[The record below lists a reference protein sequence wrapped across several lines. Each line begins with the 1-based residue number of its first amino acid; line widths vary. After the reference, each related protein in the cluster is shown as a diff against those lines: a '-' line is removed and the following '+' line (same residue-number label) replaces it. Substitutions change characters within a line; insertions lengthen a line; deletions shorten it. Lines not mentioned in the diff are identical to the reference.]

1 MPRTEAGV
9 RVDTTARLDEL
20 ARRRPEWQTWLRL
33 VDLAWCA
40 LDDGRWHTSISETEI
55 ARTFASSAGDVPL
68 LHRRT
73 LEVDAV
79 GIHRLV
85 RDLAS
90 TAVPTG
96 RYRPTLAEA
105 LELIS
110 AAIGHGSEAI
120 SRLAAQDDVDVAAL
134 STVAHM
140 AALPVLQSC
149 GHRLV
154 DQLPSYWHAGY
165 CPVCAAWPLIAERR
179 GLDRSRRLRCGRCAA
194 DWEVPWLFCIYCGEQ
209 DHRKLGSL
217 EPESGGEMLKVET
230 CATCR
235 GYLKSVASL
244 QGFSPLDLLLQDLE
258 TVEFDLIALERE
270 YRRPVDHGF
279 PLEVQVV
286 DHATRR
292 HL

>member
-1 MPRTEAGV
+1 MPRTAAGL
-9 RVDTTARLDEL
+9 RADTTARLDEL

-33 VDLAWCA
+33 VDLAWRA
-40 LDDGRWHTSISETEI
+40 RDDGRWHTSVNETET
-55 ARTFASSAGDVPL
+55 ARTFADSPGDAPL
-68 LHRRT
+68 LHGRT

-79 GIHRLV
+79 RIHRLV

-90 TAVPTG
+90 AALPTG
-96 RYRPTLAEA
+96 RYRPTPAQA

-110 AAIGHGSEAI
+110 AAIRHDSETM
-120 SRLAAQDDVDVAAL
+120 SRFAAQDDFDVAAL

-149 GHRLV
+149 GQLLV
-154 DQLPSYWHAGY
+154 DRLPSDWQAGY

-209 DHRKLGSL
+209 DHQKLGSL
-217 EPESGGEMLKVET
+217 EPDGGGEMLKVET
-230 CATCR
+230 CASCR

-270 YRRPVDHGF
+270 YRRPVNHAF
-279 PLEVQVV
+279 PLEVQLV
-286 DHATRR
+286 DHASRR

>member
-9 RVDTTARLDEL
+9 RADTTARLDEL
-20 ARRRPEWQTWLRL
+20 GRRRPEWQTWLRL
-33 VDLAWCA
+33 VDLAWRA
-40 LDDGRWHTSISETEI
+40 LDDGRWHPSVNETET
-55 ARTFASSAGDVPL
+55 ARAFASSPGDAPL
-68 LHRRT
+68 LHGRT
-73 LEVDAV
+73 LDVDAARM
-79 GIHRLV
+79 HRLV

-90 TAVPTG
+90 TALPTG
-96 RYRPTLAEA
+96 RYRPTPAQA

-110 AAIGHGSEAI
+110 AAIRHDSETM
-120 SRLAAQDDVDVAAL
+120 SRFAAQDDVDVAAL

-149 GHRLV
+149 GRLLV
-154 DQLPSYWHAGY
+154 DRLPSDWQAGY

-209 DHRKLGSL
+209 DHQKLGSL
-217 EPESGGEMLKVET
+217 EPDGGGEMLKVET
-230 CATCR
+230 CASCR

-258 TVEFDLIALERE
+258 TVEFDLVALERE
-270 YRRPVDHGF
+270 YHRPVNDAF
-279 PLEVQVV
+279 SLEVQLV
-286 DHATRR
+286 DHASRR

>member
-1 MPRTEAGV
+1 MPGTEAGV
-9 RVDTTARLDEL
+9 RADTTARLDEL

-40 LDDGRWHTSISETEI
+40 LDDGRWHTSVNETEI
-55 ARTFASSAGDVPL
+55 ARIFDNSAGDAPL
-68 LHRRT
+68 LHGRT

-90 TAVPTG
+90 TALPTG
-96 RYRPTLAEA
+96 RYRPTPAKA

-110 AAIGHGSEAI
+110 AAIGQDSEAM
-120 SRLAAQDDVDVAAL
+120 SRFAAQDDVDVAAL

-149 GHRLV
+149 GHRLL
-154 DQLPSYWHAGY
+154 DQLPSYWQAGY

-209 DHRKLGSL
+209 DHQKLGSL

-230 CATCR
+230 CASCR

-270 YRRPVDHGF
+270 YRRPANHGF

-286 DHATRR
+286 DHASRR